1 MWLIPHTNTSSFGRL
16 IGRGIGGEEVVA
28 VSIRME
34 IDSGQPMM
42 VVFRLWGIRGRI
54 WVVTLFE
61 SPHSVNNNIQTFET
75 EHPKSFDKLFVV
87 IKAIKCLG

>member
-42 VVFRLWGIRGRI
+42 VVFRLWGTGGRI
-54 WVVTLFE
+54 WVVTLF
-61 SPHSVNNNIQTFET
+61 SLNIVLIF
-75 EHPKSFDKLFVV
+75 KLLKPNILKV
-87 IKAIKCLG
+87 LTNYLL